1 MDLCVFGENR
11 VCVWRERLGMWREN
25 RGSCRRRDR
34 KIWREI
40 QKGYGGSQGCECSCV
55 WSDRL
60 DVCVCRGTGECAD
73 AETDDVHVCRD
84 GGVCGGREVFM
95 YV

>member
-1 MDLCVFGENR
+1 M
-11 VCVWRERLGMWREN
+11 
-25 RGSCRRRDR
+25 
-34 KIWREI
+34 
-40 QKGYGGSQGCECSCV
+40 